1 MYQDNMSLGEHINV
15 MRSAIIKIVIATL
28 ACSLVAFYM
37 KEQLFG
43 IVLAPRDGTF
53 ATYRL
58 LGRLSRM
65 VAPDGLQT
73 FSVTLVSTG
82 LAQQF
87 AVHMKVAAYAGI
99 VASSPYSIYVL
110 VSFIAPALY
119 DNEKRYIFPVVTGGY
134 TMFIAGMLL
143 SYFLIFPFTLRF
155 LGTYQIDPSV
165 SNMITLSSYID
176 TMMMMTVLLGVI
188 FELPVVCW
196 VLGKLGFLSAAI
208 MRRYRRHAIVATFI
222 IAAVITPTSDVFTL
236 TIVAVPVLL
245 LYEASALLVPKG

>member
-1 MYQDNMSLGEHINV
+1 
-15 MRSAIIKIVIATL
+15 
-28 ACSLVAFYM
+28 
-37 KEQLFG
+37 
-43 IVLAPRDGTF
+43 
-53 ATYRL
+53 
-58 LGRLSRM
+58 
-65 VAPDGLQT
+65 
-73 FSVTLVSTG
+73 
-82 LAQQF
+82 
-87 AVHMKVAAYAGI
+87 
-99 VASSPYSIYVL
+99 
-110 VSFIAPALY
+110 
-119 DNEKRYIFPVVTGGY
+119 
-134 TMFIAGMLL
+134 MFIAGMLL
-143 SYFLIFPFTLRF
+143 NYFLIFPFTLRF

-236 TIVAVPVLL
+236 AIVAVPVLL